1 MVGHVRAWV
10 IWWLLC
16 AALWLLLVDRTPLD
30 ELLAGAGVAAL
41 GATAAVAV
49 RARQEVLLRPRARWL
64 TTAWRP
70 VLGMFADLVP
80 LVRVLVTRGILRRD
94 ERGSLSEVPYPH
106 VGADGQDTAHRALTE
121 ALGSLA
127 PNTFVVDIDRDRGV
141 LLAHE
146 LAPTGDVA
154 RSACP
159 LGGEGS

>member
-10 IWWLLC
+10 TWWVLC

-41 GATAAVAV
+41 GATAAVLV
-49 RARQEVLLRPRARWL
+49 RARRRVLLRPRARWL
-64 TTAWRP
+64 TAAWRP
-70 VLGMFADLVP
+70 VLGIVADLVP
-80 LVRVLVTRGILRRD
+80 LARVLVTRGVLRRQ
-94 ERGSLSEVPYPH
+94 ERGTLSEVPYRH
-106 VGADGQDTAHRALTE
+106 VGAGGEDSAHRALTE

-127 PNTFVVDIDRDRGV
+127 PNTFVVDIDRERGV

-159 LGGEGS
+159 LGGEAS